1 MVSPEKVDNP
11 FPLQCYRCRAPKVME
26 DALGMTWCENHAYR
40 GNLIN
45 WLARHGWTGLQC
57 PPGHPYPAYSI
68 GPDAY
73 CAAMAVILGTDD
85 FIGLA
90 VATTEMLDEQEVA

>member
-1 MVSPEKVDNP
+1 MISPEKVENP
-11 FPLQCYRCRAPKVME
+11 FPLQCYRCRAPKAME
-26 DALGMTWCENHAYR
+26 DVLGMTWCESHAYR

-45 WLARHGWTGLQC
+45 WLARHGWSGLQC
-57 PPGHPYPAYSI
+57 PPGHPYPAFSI
-68 GPDAY
+68 GPGTY
-73 CAAMAVILGTDD
+73 CAAMAVITGTDD